1 MGQVAWSV
9 WAGFG
14 DAAEGDLEAGG
25 AEFADVAV
33 HVPLAVVVVR
43 AEVLISHAGVS
54 QQLGGLQLGVP
65 GGGARLGR
73 AALAGQSPA
82 AGAFA
87 GLGPA
92 GCHGGLA
99 GDGARVP
106 VAFLGPGASGALA
119 GLASV
124 RGAAGKTAPSSSPR
138 LPPSPPRVP
147 ARTAASPPAPA
158 PPSWR
163 RRSCGSLPP
172 AAPDHD
178 PMAPG
183 SSRPARP
190 CRYRCRPP
198 GPGTAARRSPRPR
211 VPH

>member
-1 MGQVAWSV
+1 MSTVANALPYD
-9 WAGFG
+9 AGFG

-99 GDGARVP
+99 GDGARYRLP
-106 VAFLGPGASGALA
+106 FLALA
-119 GLASV
+119 
-124 RGAAGKTAPSSSPR
+124 
-138 LPPSPPRVP
+138 
-147 ARTAASPPAPA
+147 
-158 PPSWR
+158 
-163 RRSCGSLPP
+163 
-172 AAPDHD
+172 
-178 PMAPG
+178 
-183 SSRPARP
+183 RPARLP
-190 CRYRCRPP
+190 DWERAGRGRQN
-198 GPGTAARRSPRPR
+198 GPFQ
-211 VPH
+211 